1 MTDPNEPDGIDTSG
15 STVPPYEGRRESAGG
30 DDPGGA
36 YRDGARV
43 GGATGPVA
51 DDTGSASPPGSSGSP
66 RRPEDQ
72 ASVAGTAPGSSGSP
86 RRPEDQASVAG
97 TAPEATP
104 GGATGS
110 PADEQPAEQV
120 TATDLDDDRVGPAH
134 QAGTPRG
141 EDQA

>member
-15 STVPPYEGRRESAGG
+15 STVPPYEGRRGSAGG

-51 DDTGSASPPGSSGSP
+51 DDTRSAPD
-66 RRPEDQ
+66 PE
-72 ASVAGTAPGSSGSP
+72 T
-86 RRPEDQASVAG
+86 
-97 TAPEATP
+97 TP

-110 PADEQPAEQV
+110 PADEQPAEAV
-120 TATDLDDDRVGPAH
+120 TATDRDDDRVGPAH

>member
-15 STVPPYEGRRESAGG
+15 STVPPYEGRRDSAGG

-51 DDTGSASPPGSSGSP
+51 DDTRSASP
-66 RRPEDQ
+66 
-72 ASVAGTAPGSSGSP
+72 PGSSGSP

-104 GGATGS
+104 GGATGG
-110 PADEQPAEQV
+110 PADEQPAENV

-141 EDQA
+141 EDQT

>member
-36 YRDGARV
+36 YRDGVRV
-43 GGATGPVA
+43 GGATGPVT
-51 DDTGSASPPGSSGSP
+51 DDTRPASPPGSSGSP

-72 ASVAGTAPGSSGSP
+72 APVAGTAPGSSGSP

>member
-36 YRDGARV
+36 YRDGVRV
-43 GGATGPVA
+43 GGATGPVT
-51 DDTGSASPPGSSGSP
+51 DDTGPASPPGSSGSP

-72 ASVAGTAPGSSGSP
+72 APVAGTAPGTSGSP

>member
-36 YRDGARV
+36 YRDGVRV
-43 GGATGPVA
+43 GGATGPVT
-51 DDTGSASPPGSSGSP
+51 DDTGPASPPGSSGSP